1 VTDDG
6 GRPLDPREQ
15 GEFEAI
21 LTGYRRTARRPG
33 DAPAPAQV
41 VAVLAVALLVAVLT
55 ALLPT
60 PLNLWA
66 PVVVLGIVAAVA
78 LVRAVSEDSTR

>member
-1 VTDDG
+1 VSDDG
-6 GRPLDPREQ
+6 GRPLDAREQ
-15 GEFEAI
+15 DEFEAI

-41 VAVLAVALLVAVLT
+41 VAVLALALLVAVLT

-60 PLNLWA
+60 PLNLWT
-66 PVVVLGIVAAVA
+66 PVVVLGVVAAVA
-78 LVRAVSEDSTR
+78 LVRTVAETSGR